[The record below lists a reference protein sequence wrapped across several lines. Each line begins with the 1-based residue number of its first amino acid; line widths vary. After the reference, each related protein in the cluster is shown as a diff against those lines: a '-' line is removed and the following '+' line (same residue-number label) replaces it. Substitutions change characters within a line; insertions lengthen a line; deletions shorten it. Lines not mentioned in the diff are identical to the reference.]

1 MRRSQREG
9 GGALAPKRRPA
20 ADKPGRKPAGP
31 QRARTLPEEPQAPN
45 AYIENAPA
53 GGPGEAPDAPAQGS
67 LENAPKTGPEHS
79 PADPPEPAA
88 KSAPTFSGD
97 APENGFEDAAGN
109 APEEEPEDSP
119 DDFFEDGPDYGPEE
133 YDPPPRFGRRVLR
146 VLGLIL
152 GWFAMVALFVLLLVA
167 VVSFL
172 LYRSVTLSDLPQ
184 AEPAFAGQTL
194 QETDFDWK
202 LPVVG
207 PLRRRFTMADRYEAA
222 AAAAASAA
230 SAGESEEENAYAE
243 SLPALAPPEEP
254 QQLEPVDSIAPS
266 LRLPEQM
273 ESRLEITRAGSGEPV
288 FLGSGEDFSRFVFS
302 EEGVY
307 DAVLTLSQGE
317 EGEPDPSEPQGHYTY
332 HFRFALAPRPQ
343 ITLSSDPVMEGSV
356 LRIGITGLTGEVSP
370 IVTGELGS
378 ASFVRLGS
386 GWAAYLA
393 LPQTFTAGEFT
404 MEILYGDT
412 RETVSVHAAY
422 RQTQELDTFTAD
434 GSAAIP
440 YFGAPPENVRALF
453 EIADP
458 EIYWAE
464 RGFVQPVQGRPVRNY
479 AVIEYTDR
487 IVDKELMALDP
498 EGVKAYNDTIP
509 GRRSV
514 NVTFATRPG
523 AEIVAPADGRVV
535 FAGLA
540 GGSRCVVIEHGC
552 GLKSLFYLL
561 GRIDVS
567 EGDYVSQGAL
577 LGTAQG
583 HTVCEVR
590 LGDSP
595 INPWE
600 VWGNYGGLAPV
611 Q

>member
-9 GGALAPKRRPA
+9 GGAFAPKRRPA
-20 ADKPGRKPAGP
+20 ADKPGQKPAGP
-31 QRARTLPEEPQAPN
+31 QRARTLPEEEPQAPN
-45 AYIENAPA
+45 DYIENAPA
-53 GGPGEAPDAPAQGS
+53 DS
-67 LENAPKTGPEHS
+67 
-79 PADPPEPAA
+79 PEPAA
-88 KSAPTFSGD
+88 ENAPGAFSED
-97 APENGFEDAAGN
+97 APKDGFEDAAQN
-109 APEEEPEDSP
+109 APEGEPEDSP
-119 DDFFEDGPDYGPEE
+119 DDLFEDGLDYSPEE
-133 YDPPPRFGRRVLR
+133 YDPPPRAGRRVLR

-152 GWFAMVALFVLLLVA
+152 GWIAMVALFVLLLVA

-184 AEPAFAGQTL
+184 AEPAFAGQML
-194 QETDFDWK
+194 HETDFDWK

-222 AAAAASAA
+222 AAAASAA
-230 SAGESEEENAYAE
+230 STGEGDEENADAE

-254 QQLEPVDSIAPS
+254 QQLEPVDSITPS

-288 FLGSGEDFSRFVFS
+288 FLGSGGDFSRFVFS

-307 DAVLTLSQGE
+307 DAILTLSQGE

>member
-1 MRRSQREG
+1 MPRKAKPDMGAPGSEEAKAGQPAPEEAKPGQPPIEPPAPEGTEPGRPDIEVSDPKEAGSTQPRTKQAAPPKECLKSQAAYIGPEDTPDG
-9 GGALAPKRRPA
+9 DALDEGAL
-20 ADKPGRKPAGP
+20 D
-31 QRARTLPEEPQAPN
+31 EEVSD
-45 AYIENAPA
+45 
-53 GGPGEAPDAPAQGS
+53 GDA
-67 LENAPKTGPEHS
+67 L
-79 PADPPEPAA
+79 D
-88 KSAPTFSGD
+88 GD
-97 APENGFEDAAGN
+97 APEDFEY
-109 APEEEPEDSP
+109 APRP
-119 DDFFEDGPDYGPEE
+119 
-133 YDPPPRFGRRVLR
+133 GRRALR
-146 VLGLIL
+146 VLGLVL
-152 GWFAMVALFVLLLVA
+152 GWFVMVAFFVLLLVA
-167 VVSFL
+167 AVSWF
-172 LYRSVTLSDLPQ
+172 LYRSVTLADLP
-184 AEPAFAGQTL
+184 AVSPAFAGQAL
-194 QETDFDWK
+194 QETDFDWN

-207 PLRRRFTMADRYEAA
+207 PLRRHFTMADRFEA
-222 AAAAASAA
+222 AAAAASA
-230 SAGESEEENAYAE
+230 GENKEDV
-243 SLPALAPPEEP
+243 PAMAPPEEP
-254 QQLEPVDSIAPS
+254 QMLGQVDSVSPP
-266 LRLPEQM
+266 LRLPEDM
-273 ESRLEITRAGSGEPV
+273 DSRLEIVVAGSGEPV
-288 FLGSGEDFSRFVFS
+288 FLGSGGEFSGFVFP
-302 EEGVY
+302 ENGTY
-307 DAVLTLSQGE
+307 DAYLTLSQGE
-317 EGEPDPSEPQGHYTY
+317 EGEGEPDLSEPQGHYTY
-332 HFRFALAPRPQ
+332 HFRFTLSARPQ
-343 ITLSSDPVMEGSV
+343 IALSSDPVTEGSV
-356 LRIGITGLTGEVSP
+356 LRVGITGLIGDVSP
-370 IVTGELGS
+370 MVTGELGS

-412 RETVSVHAAY
+412 RETVTVHAAY

-440 YFGAPPENVRALF
+440 YLGSAPENVRALF

-464 RGFVQPVQGRPVRNY
+464 QGFMQPVQGRPVRNY
-479 AVIEYTDR
+479 GVVEYTDR
-487 IVDKELMALDP
+487 IVDKELLALDP
-498 EGVKAYNDTIP
+498 ALEEYNKTIP

-523 AEIVAPADGRVV
+523 AEILAPADGRVV

-583 HTVCEVR
+583 HTICEVR
-590 LGDSP
+590 LGSSP

-600 VWGNYGGLAPV
+600 VWGNYGGLAPA

>member
-9 GGALAPKRRPA
+9 AEAFAPKRRPA

-31 QRARTLPEEPQAPN
+31 QRAPTLPEEEPQAPN
-45 AYIENAPA
+45 DYIEDAPN
-53 GGPGEAPDAPAQGS
+53 APAQGS
-67 LENAPKTGPEHS
+67 SRNAPKTGPEHS
-79 PADPPEPAA
+79 PKPAA
-88 KSAPTFSGD
+88 KN
-97 APENGFEDAAGN
+97 APEGGFADAAGN
-109 APEEEPEDSP
+109 APEEEPEDGP
-119 DDFFEDGPDYGPEE
+119 ELPAEDGPDYDPAYDPEE

-152 GWFAMVALFVLLLVA
+152 GWIAMVALFVLLLVA

-184 AEPAFAGQTL
+184 VSPAFAGQPL
-194 QETDFDWK
+194 HQTDFDWN

-222 AAAAASAA
+222 AAAASAA
-230 SAGESEEENAYAE
+230 SAGEGEAENPDAE

-254 QQLEPVDSIAPS
+254 QQLEPVDSITPS

-273 ESRLEITRAGSGEPV
+273 ESQLEITRAGSGEPV
-288 FLGSGEDFSRFVFS
+288 FSGSGEDFSRFVFS

-307 DAVLTLSQGE
+307 DAILTLSQGE
-317 EGEPDPSEPQGHYTY
+317 QSEPDPSEPQGHYTY
-332 HFRFALAPRPQ
+332 HFRFALAPRPR

-440 YFGAPPENVRALF
+440 YFGAPPDNVRALF

-523 AEIVAPADGRVV
+523 AEIIAPADGRVV

-561 GRIDVS
+561 ARIDVS

>member
-1 MRRSQREG
+1 MSQARQEGSEMRKPR
-9 GGALAPKRRPA
+9 RRPA
-20 ADKPGRKPAGP
+20 AAKKGAGREPDNAGVQTHGAEQPSEEPALYIEEDEWPG
-31 QRARTLPEEPQAPN
+31 QDVPEEP
-45 AYIENAPA
+45 E
-53 GGPGEAPDAPAQGS
+53 
-67 LENAPKTGPEHS
+67 LR
-79 PADPPEPAA
+79 
-88 KSAPTFSGD
+88 
-97 APENGFEDAAGN
+97 
-109 APEEEPEDSP
+109 
-119 DDFFEDGPDYGPEE
+119 
-133 YDPPPRFGRRVLR
+133 PRAGRRVLH
-146 VLGLIL
+146 VLLLIL

-167 VVSFL
+167 AVSWL
-172 LYRSVTLSDLPQ
+172 LYRSVSLADLP
-184 AEPAFAGQTL
+184 AASPAFAGQPL
-194 QETDFDWK
+194 EATDFDWQ

-207 PLRRRFTMADRYEAA
+207 PLRRRFTMADRFEA
-222 AAAAASAA
+222 AAAAASA
-230 SAGESEEENAYAE
+230 SGEEGENSESTPAGAV
-243 SLPALAPPEEP
+243 PEEP
-254 QQLEPVDSIAPS
+254 QMLSPVESVSPA

-273 ESRLEITRAGSGEPV
+273 ESRLEIVKAGSGEPV
-288 FLGSGEDFSRFVFS
+288 FSGSGEEFSHFVFAENGS
-302 EEGVY
+302 Y
-307 DAVLTLSQGE
+307 DALLTLSQGE
-317 EGEPDPSEPQGHYTY
+317 SEEPDPSEPQGHYEY
-332 HFRFALAPRPQ
+332 HFRFSLSARPE

-356 LRIGITGLTGEVSP
+356 LRIGITGLTGDVSP
-370 IVTGELGS
+370 MVTGELGS
-378 ASFVRLGS
+378 AGFVRLGS

-393 LPQTFTAGEFT
+393 LPQSFTAGEFT
-404 MEILYGDT
+404 LEILYGDT
-412 RETVSVHAAY
+412 RETVSVHAVY

-440 YFGAPPENVRALF
+440 YLGAAPENVRALF

-464 RGFVQPVQGRPVRNY
+464 KGFIQPVQGRPVRNY

-487 IVDKELMALDP
+487 IVDKVLLEADP
-498 EGVKAYNDTIP
+498 VGVKAYNDTIP

-523 AEIVAPADGRVV
+523 AEIIAPADGRVV

-567 EGDYVSQGAL
+567 EGDYVSQGVL

-583 HTVCEVR
+583 HTICEVR

>member
-1 MRRSQREG
+1 MRRAKRED
-9 GGALAPKRRPA
+9 GGARRP
-20 ADKPGRKPAGP
+20 GH
-31 QRARTLPEEPQAPN
+31 T
-45 AYIENAPA
+45 
-53 GGPGEAPDAPAQGS
+53 
-67 LENAPKTGPEHS
+67 
-79 PADPPEPAA
+79 PAA
-88 KSAPTFSGD
+88 KSEKPAGQKLDLD
-97 APENGFEDAAGN
+97 AQDTGAQTPKAEDAAEDEDAYIEEDGWS
-109 APEEEPEDSP
+109 EEEDAESPE
-119 DDFFEDGPDYGPEE
+119 
-133 YDPPPRFGRRVLR
+133 PRPRAGRRVLR
-146 VLGLIL
+146 ALLLVV
-152 GWFAMVALFVLLLVA
+152 GWFLMVALFVLLLVS
-167 VVSFL
+167 VVSWL
-172 LYRSVTLSDLPQ
+172 LYRSVTLADLP
-184 AEPAFAGQTL
+184 EVSPAFAGQAL
-194 QETDFDWK
+194 EETDFDWA

-207 PLRRRFTMADRYEAA
+207 PLRRRFTMADRFEA
-222 AAAAASAA
+222 AAAAASASGEEA
-230 SAGESEEENAYAE
+230 DSAADLSAAV
-243 SLPALAPPEEP
+243 PEEP
-254 QQLEPVDSIAPS
+254 QMLTPVETVSPS

-273 ESRLEITRAGSGEPV
+273 VSRLEIVKAGSGEPV
-288 FLGSGEDFSRFVFS
+288 FSGSGEEFSRFVFTENGS
-302 EEGVY
+302 Y
-307 DAVLTLSQGE
+307 DALLTLSQGE
-317 EGEPDPSEPQGHYTY
+317 TDETPDLSEPQGHYTY
-332 HFRFALAPRPQ
+332 HFRFTLSARPE

-356 LRIGITGLTGEVSP
+356 LRIGITGLTGDVSP
-370 IVTGELGS
+370 MVTGELGS
-378 ASFVRLGS
+378 ASFARLGS

-404 MEILYGDT
+404 MEILYGDA
-412 RETVSVHAAY
+412 RETVSVHAIY

-440 YFGAPPENVRALF
+440 YLGAAPDNIRALF

-464 RGFVQPVQGRPVRNY
+464 KGFIQPVQGRPVRNY

-487 IVDKELMALDP
+487 IVDKALLEADP
-498 EGVKAYNDTIP
+498 ALVEYNKTIP

-561 GRIDVS
+561 ARIDVS
-567 EGDYVSQGAL
+567 EGDYVNQGAL

-583 HTVCEVR
+583 HTICEVR